1 MKKTL
6 IRLENSC
13 YGLRLVG
20 SRDCTFSQSI
30 KWPNKIFL
38 RVLVISALMEE
49 PLLPMER
56 AVMKIS
62 LRTI

>member
-20 SRDCTFSQSI
+20 SRGCTFSQSI

-38 RVLVISALMEE
+38 RVLVISALEE